1 LAHFRERKLKRNM
14 NAYLLFA
21 KEVKMAMLRENPS
34 ALQDDIDKM
43 VHHKWRHVL
52 SSEEKRPYFD
62 KAEKLRRDA
71 ANKQQRKRERARA
84 AAAAEEAVA
93 ASPTTSEPPCMRES
107 TTDSECGS
115 SRSAPA
121 SPDSGCPSTPEGRD
135 SSSTTSSPIPEKR
148 NKDKPMAKSGASA
161 MHARHVN
168 RARITVVPPANL
180 MSPYIAAATARG
192 VPVGYGAQHIAYHPM
207 VPPLIHP
214 AYPVSYMHPFFMPP
228 SMLPPHVHSY
238 HPGYGM
244 PHAHPAYPLP
254 AGRDM
259 HFYTNYVGKQ
269 MASPQPY
276 CGMPM
281 FAPQQMR
288 HPPPPCH
295 STPCPGADASTPI
308 TSSAGAPPIQ
318 DLGGGDADR
327 ICRLSIRDED
337 EEERSKDSAN
347 DDSYFPPGEN

>member
-1 LAHFRERKLKRNM
+1 M

-21 KEVKMAMLRENPS
+21 KEVKMAMLRENPTV
-34 ALQDDIDKM
+34 LQEDIDKM

-52 SSEEKRPYFD
+52 SSEDKRPYFD

-84 AAAAEEAVA
+84 AAATAAAATAAAATAAAATAAAATAAATTAAGAVA
-93 ASPTTSEPPCMRES
+93 ASPTTSEPPVSTES

-135 SSSTTSSPIPEKR
+135 ASSTTSSPIPEKR
-148 NKDKPMAKSGASA
+148 NKDKAMAKSGASA
-161 MHARHVN
+161 MHTRLMNH
-168 RARITVVPPANL
+168 ARITVVPPANL

-192 VPVGYGAQHIAYHPM
+192 VPVGYGAQHITYH
-207 VPPLIHP
+207 
-214 AYPVSYMHPFFMPP
+214 SMHPFLMPP
-228 SMLPPHVHSY
+228 SVLPPHVYSY
-238 HPGYGM
+238 YPGYGM

-254 AGRDM
+254 AGGDM
-259 HFYTNYVGKQ
+259 NFYENYMGKQ

-308 TSSAGAPPIQ
+308 ASSSGAPPIKE
-318 DLGGGDADR
+318 LGGGDADR

-347 DDSYFPPGEN
+347 DDSYFPPGES